1 MKIRLKSTKLVD
13 ENKNP
18 VMFFHSTPCEKI
30 DFFLPLSHFGTQKA
44 AQMRSVHFMYKT
56 LGIPEPLV
64 VPEELPHHLV
74 QKLNQLQNAP
84 QLKTFSVYL
93 AMKSPLRMPD
103 IIHHSVEHYYQWFS
117 RQYAPKFQYLTRQE
131 RCESDVVGLAKIKYK
146 KIVSDFLFLDPFTR
160 TEDELKKEL
169 SAESFYAIPTNLEI
183 PKYVPAFLRPVLPK
197 MDRKLYFL
205 AEKVSLQRMMRF
217 FEREGYDGFVYQN
230 ECEDK
235 GQKSYIIFRPEQV
248 FFSTEESKEHLVPE
262 KTSDQQTFLESI
274 ESKFFE
280 ANGTL
285 SPSQRVQ
292 NYLQKKLNARRF
304 ERK

>member
-18 VMFFHSTPCEKI
+18 VIFFHSTPCEKI

-44 AQMRSVHFMYKT
+44 AQMRSIHFIYKT
-56 LGIPEPLV
+56 LGIPETL
-64 VPEELPHHLV
+64 VPEELPRHLT
-74 QKLNQLQNAP
+74 QKLTQLQNAP
-84 QLKTFSVYL
+84 KLKTFSVYL
-93 AMKSPLRMPD
+93 AIKSPLRMPD
-103 IIHHSVEHYYQWFS
+103 IVHHSVEHYYRWFS
-117 RQYAPKFQYLTRQE
+117 GQYVPKFQYLTRQE
-131 RCESDVVGLAKIKYK
+131 KCESDVVGAAKIKYK

-217 FEREGYDGFVYQN
+217 FEMEGYDGFVYQN

-248 FFSTEESKEHLVPE
+248 FFPSEKLKEHLVPE

-285 SPSQRVQ
+285 SPSRRVQ
-292 NYLQKKLNARRF
+292 NYLQKKLNARRL